1 MLLRAILPVL
11 LLSFSASAMSAEVTV
26 RLPGADCVQ
35 RKVVTYRCEGFGA
48 LEVEY
53 INAGGNALAVV
64 PVEGR
69 TLIFANVISASGA
82 RYAAGRYVWWTKGDR
97 ADLYDVT
104 KGETAKPVGCRAEQG
119 RPESR
124 G

>member
-11 LLSFSASAMSAEVTV
+11 LLSFPATAARAAEVTV

-35 RKVVTYRCEGFGA
+35 RKVVTYRCEGLGA
-48 LEVEY
+48 LQVEY

-69 TLIFANVISASGA
+69 KLIFAHVISASGA
-82 RYAAGRYVWWTKGDR
+82 RYAAGRYVWWTKGSE
-97 ADLYDVT
+97 ASLYDLT
-104 KGETAKPVGCRAEQG
+104 KGEDAPPTSCLEATETP
-119 RPESR
+119 
-124 G
+124 